1 MPRVLLLPGA
11 SCKKFLQPSLP
22 VSCSRLLPASA
33 HATDTLTPLLGPQVA
48 PQHSSP
54 SRLGSRLLLTTLP
67 SLLPGLQCFG
77 SANNLAAASPPH
89 LRQFPATVSAAGE
102 NPLHSA
108 PCVPPH
114 KTAPPPTCHPAASG
128 FLPPPPPAAACQ
140 LQRNNQPSH

>member
-108 PCVPPH
+108 PCVPPQDS
-114 KTAPPPTCHPAASG
+114 TAAYLSPRSLRLPTATASRSSLPTAA
-128 FLPPPPPAAACQ
+128 
-140 LQRNNQPSH
+140 